1 MVAVGGNQV
10 ASVIETRFT
19 EALRRISRVATR
31 EPIVPHLLE
40 LRASSQ
46 LSKFARNHLFPVRFR
61 SSQSQ
66 NQRPPRDEEEREIFP
81 FFARDRRRSN
91 AAEWIKN

>member
-40 LRASSQ
+40 VRASS
-46 LSKFARNHLFPVRFR
+46 
-61 SSQSQ
+61 
-66 NQRPPRDEEEREIFP
+66 
-81 FFARDRRRSN
+81 
-91 AAEWIKN
+91 

>member
-40 LRASSQ
+40 LR
-46 LSKFARNHLFPVRFR
+46 FR

-66 NQRPPRDEEEREIFP
+66 NQRPPRDEEEREISP
-81 FFARDRRRSN
+81 FFVTDRMLLNGLRTN
-91 AAEWIKN
+91 NIETLG